1 MGSARLLSSV
11 SGSLIVAFAL
21 AADAAAQSAS
31 GPPRAARFGGLGGAY
46 SSVDLDQSLLG
57 VSDPTSVYMN
67 GSLVAVGAAGG
78 PAVPNGQRDGSLA
91 PQGQIGYFAHFPG
104 ASLLWGIKLSYQY
117 DGSDTEWRGI
127 LPQAGAFTPV
137 GGSPDSFT
145 GNVLI
150 GSAKTRVSHQL
161 MLFPFLGQSFG
172 QGFFYGGGGP
182 MLLDVE
188 TTIRNAIGF
197 ADINGRHSDITGA
210 PLNFSSSDWV
220 WGGGFQAG
228 LAYFLDDLWFVDL
241 NYTWARA
248 NGPSNSY
255 SAQFSS
261 SYIDSGST
269 ITTEGGAILDVS
281 DRLTIQSVAVS
292 INRAF

>member
-1 MGSARLLSSV
+1 MGSLRALCSV
-11 SGSLIVAFAL
+11 VGSGFLVFVTAIS
-21 AADAAAQSAS
+21 AAAQSTS
-31 GPPRAARFGGLGGAY
+31 TPPRAAWFGGLGGAY

-67 GSLVAVGAAGG
+67 GSLVAEGAAGG
-78 PAVPNGQRDGSLA
+78 PAVPYSLTDGKLS
-91 PQGQIGYFAHFPG
+91 PQGQIGYFAHFG
-104 ASLLWGIKLSYQY
+104 GGSLMWGIKLSYQY
-117 DGSDTEWRGI
+117 DGSDMQWRGL

-137 GGSPDSFT
+137 GGSSDSFT

-150 GSAKTRVSHQL
+150 GSAKTHVPHQL
-161 MLFPFLGQSFG
+161 TLFPFLGQSFG

-182 MLLDVE
+182 MLLNVE
-188 TTIRNAIGF
+188 TSIRNAIGF

-210 PLNFSSSDWV
+210 PLNFSSNDWV

-228 LAYFLDDLWFVDL
+228 VAYFLDDVWFVDL
-241 NYTWARA
+241 NYTWLRA

-261 SYIDSGST
+261 SYVDSGAT
-269 ITTEGGAILDVS
+269 IATEGGAVLEAS